1 MPAEPYYHSQT
12 FFTLVIYLMIATMTF
27 KVFTLLVFLFALLG
41 FSGVSQAQ
49 DYGCIMSPK
58 KCNINGKRN
67 DPDLSPQIPLN
78 EYRRNKLSRLEEFLR
93 NKRNRF
99 VDDVM
104 LNEE

>member
-1 MPAEPYYHSQT
+1 MTDLNKLPKISPRRLDKMPAEPYYHSQT

-58 KCNINGKRN
+58 KCNINGVSVI
-67 DPDLSPQIPLN
+67 DQI
-78 EYRRNKLSRLEEFLR
+78 EC
-93 NKRNRF
+93 
-99 VDDVM
+99 
-104 LNEE
+104 

>member
-1 MPAEPYYHSQT
+1 MAFRILVAFLVLSVMLENSGLCKAQGFECVFYY
-12 FFTLVIYLMIATMTF
+12 
-27 KVFTLLVFLFALLG
+27 
-41 FSGVSQAQ
+41 
-49 DYGCIMSPK
+49 CPP
-58 KCNINGKRN
+58 GKGEIRD